1 MSYPV
6 SSQDNLPS
14 QKNVRNR
21 PRFCRQ
27 YVCSAKS
34 IQAACQMA
42 IFVQRVPSHVRF
54 ISIVAAQIPAI
65 DEDVTTLRV
74 NVNVIADSTA
84 QLLNSRR
91 RI

>member
-1 MSYPV
+1 
-6 SSQDNLPS
+6 
-14 QKNVRNR
+14 
-21 PRFCRQ
+21 
-27 YVCSAKS
+27 
-34 IQAACQMA
+34 MA